1 MMKMQL
7 CILRAI
13 KNWRV
18 HRLVF
23 YVESNKKFKWKKT
36 KNWLAWSIPVRMNDL
51 WRQLGSPKRNLPKR
65 VYPHKWFLQNLARKR
80 ESQVPSLMPYYTA
93 VTFKMWSY
101 SPKIAKKIIFY
112 LRVRLSVCLSVC
124 QQDYSK
130 TRAWIWMKCCVSTDV
145 GTWMNWF
152 LSPIRIIVRM
162 PEPDCFLRYALQ
174 RGFLLRRQNPTYRY
188 WAPIAAAT
196 RGFKM
201 VLFTASRGNNFVGGT
216 CAPPSALLVVCPMLC
231 MDRI

>member
-1 MMKMQL
+1 MKMQL

-124 QQDYSK
+124 LS
-130 TRAWIWMKCCVSTDV
+130 VSRITQKRVHGFGWNVACRQMSGHGWTDFWAPSGLSSGCRNRIAFSDMRCNADFYYV
-145 GTWMNWF
+145 GKIRRTGIER
-152 LSPIRIIVRM
+152 LS
-162 PEPDCFLRYALQ
+162 LQ
-174 RGFLLRRQNPTYRY
+174 RRV
-188 WAPIAAAT
+188 
-196 RGFKM
+196 
-201 VLFTASRGNNFVGGT
+201 VLKWFYSPRAVETTLSEVH
-216 CAPPSALLVVCPMLC
+216 ALHRVPF
-231 MDRI
+231 